1 MDTLPA
7 IAILGAG
14 SMGGAILN
22 GLVSPGAAVSGLV
35 RVTNRTEAKAA
46 ALRSNDVISYSTE
59 AEPNA
64 NLAAIAGARIVVLAV
79 KPHMVPDLLREISAA
94 LEPDAIV
101 ISVAAGVTIAT
112 IEALLPS
119 TVAVLRAMPNTPAI
133 VGRGVTGLAAGS
145 RAGASDI
152 AMARSL
158 FATVGVVIEVPE
170 SKIDEVSAISGS
182 GPAYVF
188 YLIEQLTRTAV
199 GLGFTAEQASL
210 LVEGTFLGASE
221 LLATSGETPQELR
234 RRVTSPHGTTER
246 AIAEM
251 EKSELGFMFD
261 RAAASAIARAKEI
274 AAGT

>member
-22 GLVSPGAAVSGLV
+22 GLVQPGTAVSGPI

-46 ALRSNDVISYSTE
+46 ALRSDAVISYSTE
-59 AEPNA
+59 VEPNA
-64 NLAAIAGARIVVLAV
+64 NLAAITGARIVVVGV
-79 KPHMVPDLLREISAA
+79 KPTMVPDLLREIAEA
-94 LEPDAIV
+94 LEPDAVV

-112 IEALLPS
+112 IQSLLPPS
-119 TVAVLRAMPNTPAI
+119 VAVLRAMPNTPAL

-145 RAGASDI
+145 RAKPADI
-152 AMARSL
+152 AMAHAL
-158 FATVGVVIEVPE
+158 FATVGAVLEVPE

-188 YLIEQLTRTAV
+188 YLIEQLTQTAV

-210 LVEGTFLGASE
+210 MVEGTFLGASE
-221 LLATSGETPQELR
+221 LLAASGEQPRELR

-251 EKSELGFMFD
+251 EKAELGSMFD
-261 RAAASAIARAKEI
+261 RATASAIARAKEI
-274 AAGT
+274 AAGA